1 MTQFTAPTGTPAL
14 PGLAFQTNTSSGLYL
29 HSPGL
34 ISISASGV
42 EKFDVSTA
50 KITTRENIV
59 YDDQQFLV
67 NGTAAIPSMAFTSD
81 TSSGIYLSALHTVS
95 ISANGASV
103 LDVSATNI
111 NFNIKTTITGDNRSN
126 VVSPSGNTNAV
137 FNTSGILRS
146 GIEQDV
152 FIGVGAGDSMLTNVV
167 QNDVFIGFNAGHLHT
182 ANGAAVIIGS
192 QARENTSG
200 GGGNSV
206 HIGAQCGQNSTG
218 NTQTFVGFAAG
229 TNVKGNVCTIIGTS
243 AVPLATNLGNS
254 VAVGANTF
262 PNLLG
267 TTAPSASNN
276 TCVGDSSGG
285 GIVNGASNSFFGFQA
300 SATSDVNFGTALG
313 AQAVVRSGN
322 TVQLGRDGS
331 DVVSC
336 GSSVSVHGI
345 QVLDSKGHLSS
356 GSVAPTVTTGT
367 GAGTGAVASVGPQ
380 ASSDFTGQIT
390 ITTGTSPQ
398 ANQIIVNLNFAT
410 SYGIAPVMV
419 ITPANAATASL
430 TGALVPSVDDNFTTS
445 SRIRSH
451 NALAASTTYSW
462 WYHVMH

>member
-14 PGLAFQTNTSSGLYL
+14 PGLAFQTDTTSGLYL
-29 HSPGL
+29 HQPGL

-42 EKFDVSTA
+42 EKFDVSSA

-59 YDDQQFLV
+59 YDDQQFLL
-67 NGTAAIPSMAFTSD
+67 NGTAAVPAMAFTSD

-111 NFNIKTTITGDNRSN
+111 NFNIKTTITGDNRSTT
-126 VVSPSGNTNAV
+126 VSGNTNAV
-137 FNTSGILRS
+137 FNSSGILRT
-146 GIEQDV
+146 GNEQDV
-152 FIGVGAGDSMLTNVV
+152 FIGVGAGDSMLTNVI

-182 ANGAAVIIGS
+182 ANGSAVIIGS
-192 QARENTSG
+192 QARENTTG

-206 HIGAQCGQNSTG
+206 HIGAMCGQNSTG

-285 GIVNGASNSFFGFQA
+285 GIINGASNSFFGYQA
-300 SATSDVNFGTALG
+300 SALSDVNFGTAIG

-322 TVQLGRDGS
+322 TVQLGRDGL

-345 QVLDSKGHLSS
+345 QVLDTKGHLAS
-356 GSVAPTVTTGT
+356 GSVAPTVTTGL

-390 ITTGTSPQ
+390 VTTGTSPQ
-398 ANQIIVNLNFAT
+398 ANQTIVNLNFAT

-451 NALAASTTYSW
+451 NALAANTVYSW